1 MYIDKRYYIQVDHK
15 TFKSYPSWNDLFSM
29 QRNLH
34 APDVSRQMQTCT
46 RKLSTYYPLRTW
58 LFSGITR
65 LWHITAVVAS
75 SRGRREI
82 DRWSLISKQSST
94 SFSMCLFFRSA
105 CNYIKYF
112 GGDENNNEEKEE
124 EKEGTKNILH
134 KTACDR
140 VCQQKEKVG

>member
-1 MYIDKRYYIQVDHK
+1 MLSMMKR
-15 TFKSYPSWNDLFSM
+15 LF
-29 QRNLH
+29 LH
-34 APDVSRQMQTCT
+34 AMYTTGTWCQDKCRLVQEMWIYE
-46 RKLSTYYPLRTW
+46 LSFENLIIFRYNKALALYC
-58 LFSGITR
+58 SSS
-65 LWHITAVVAS
+65 S
-75 SRGRREI
+75 SRREL
-82 DRWSLISKQSST
+82 DRWSLVSKQSST

-140 VCQQKEKVG
+140 VCPSNEKVSLIKFSKYLIHKIVW

>member
-1 MYIDKRYYIQVDHK
+1 
-15 TFKSYPSWNDLFSM
+15 M

-34 APDVSRQMQTCT
+34 APDMSRQVQTCA
-46 RKLSTYYPLRTW
+46 RKVSTYYPSRTW
-58 LFSGITR
+58 LFSGIIR

-82 DRWSLISKQSST
+82 DRWSLVSKQSST

-124 EKEGTKNILH
+124 EKEGTKKH
-134 KTACDR
+134 TTQDGMRYGVSTKR
-140 VCQQKEKVG
+140 KGK